1 MEKNRKQEILD
12 EVLSSVDL
20 KNQNIAVLKKLFKP
34 KELDEILEYIFEILW
49 KEKFNP
55 DDKKIVKEIKEYIN
69 LQIKA
74 RSSWDIKKLL

>member
-1 MEKNRKQEILD
+1 MVKDRKQEILD

-20 KNQNIAVLKKLFKP
+20 KNQNIVVLKKLFKP

-49 KEKFNP
+49 REKFNP
-55 DDKKIVKEIKEYIN
+55 NDKKIIKEIKEYIN

-74 RSSWDIKKLL
+74 KSK

>member
-74 RSSWDIKKLL
+74 RSS